1 MRRCSI
7 VMKIGRI
14 VQCYTPIADSATA
27 TLESRSTIH
36 RQAERVIFVY
46 VVIEVRYCSSKQ
58 RILTRRARRTC
69 TCDSREHS
77 ARCQCKNKRAT
88 KVNKQ
93 THKQSDRVSDSP
105 YVSSREKVKSDRH
118 ANNNKTYYM
127 HKTYSVNEAISA

>member
-46 VVIEVRYCSSKQ
+46 VVIEVRYCSKQ
-58 RILTRRARRTC
+58 RILTTRRARRTC

-77 ARCQCKNKRAT
+77 TLPMQKQTSK

-93 THKQSDRVSDSP
+93 THTNKAIAAAIHPTCRV
-105 YVSSREKVKSDRH
+105 EKKSKVTDTQITICT
-118 ANNNKTYYM
+118 KLT
-127 HKTYSVNEAISA
+127 V